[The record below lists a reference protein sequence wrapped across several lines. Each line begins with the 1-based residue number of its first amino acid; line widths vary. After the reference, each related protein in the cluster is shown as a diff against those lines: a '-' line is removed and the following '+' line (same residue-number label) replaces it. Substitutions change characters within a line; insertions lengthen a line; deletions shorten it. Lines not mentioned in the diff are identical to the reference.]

1 VRLHLVSSAK
11 PPNQCRGKYL
21 GIFLRDSVS
30 WCLGIP
36 GTSASA
42 ELFTVQTGRFA
53 PPTTIRFLDHECN
66 SCLQVLETERQCLE
80 HDRAELLLQK
90 ARSMLSEWVVPPRPA
105 ARVERPQDG
114 CHAGDLRGRRNR
126 RPSVDSSPWSGQ
138 FVVTG
143 RSLYILAAVP

>member
-53 PPTTIRFLDHECN
+53 PPTTIFRGNIGICSVAHDTESSPPPPTRFLDHECN

-90 ARSMLSEWVVPPRPA
+90 ARSMLSE
-105 ARVERPQDG
+105 
-114 CHAGDLRGRRNR
+114 
-126 RPSVDSSPWSGQ
+126 
-138 FVVTG
+138 
-143 RSLYILAAVP
+143 